1 VIALVGFI
9 ILGSMVLTEV
19 VVAARLEYRTRR
31 TDAIHGAMNRHPSGR
46 DL

>member
-9 ILGSMVLTEV
+9 ILGSMVLTAV
-19 VVAARLEYRTRR
+19 VVAAWLEYRTRR
-31 TDAIHGAMNRHPSGR
+31 TDAINGAMNRHPSGR